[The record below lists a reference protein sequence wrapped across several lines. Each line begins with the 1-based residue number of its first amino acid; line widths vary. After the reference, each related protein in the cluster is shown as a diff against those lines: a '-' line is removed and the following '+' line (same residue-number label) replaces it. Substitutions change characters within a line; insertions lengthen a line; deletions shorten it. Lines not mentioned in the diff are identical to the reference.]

1 MTDKELDFPANVVL
15 QKVDR
20 NDLVKRVQEWLCFQN
35 YKTSIDR
42 DFGDST
48 ETQVNAFRKANG
60 KPQNGKVDAALFK
73 ILSDPMARA
82 LTDIPPG
89 NKTINDLS
97 LRYAK
102 QHLKEHPVEV
112 GGDNRGPWVRLYCM
126 GDDGADYRWCAGFA
140 TLMVKHGAL
149 TAEVPM
155 PVTRTLS
162 CDTLATRSQNVGR
175 FVRGSDG
182 APTNI
187 QPGDLFLVRR
197 SSTDWSHTGMVSA
210 MHATTFDTIEGNTN
224 DEGSVNGYEVCAR
237 NRAFSLGIDFIRI
250 S

>member
-1 MTDKELDFPANVVL
+1 
-15 QKVDR
+15 
-20 NDLVKRVQEWLCFQN
+20 LVKRVQEWLCFHD
-35 YKTSIDR
+35 YKTAIDR

-73 ILSDPMARA
+73 MLSGSMAQA
-82 LTDIPPG
+82 LTDLPGG
-89 NKTINDLS
+89 NKTINELS

-126 GDDGADYRWCAGFA
+126 GSDGIDYRWCAGFA
-140 TLMVKHGAL
+140 TLMVKHAAL
-149 TAEVPM
+149 TLGVAM

-162 CDTLATRSQNVGR
+162 CDTLATRAQNVGR
-175 FVRGSDG
+175 FVRGS
-182 APTNI
+182 ANQPANI
-187 QPGDLFLVRR
+187 QAGDLFLVRR
-197 SSTDWSHTGMVSA
+197 SATDWVHTGMVA
-210 MHATTFDTIEGNTN
+210 NLQAKTFDTIEGNTN
-224 DEGSVNGYEVCAR
+224 DEGSANGYEVCAR
-237 NRAFSLGIDFIRI
+237 NRAFSTGIDFVRI